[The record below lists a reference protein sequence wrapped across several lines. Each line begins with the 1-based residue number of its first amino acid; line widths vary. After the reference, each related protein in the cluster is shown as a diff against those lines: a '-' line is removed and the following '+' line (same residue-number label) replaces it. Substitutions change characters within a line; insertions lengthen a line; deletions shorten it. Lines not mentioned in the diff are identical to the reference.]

1 MWFAGMGISGVSN
14 ADGFSGFYIDAG
26 VGTRSVT
33 TTLTD
38 TISSTTSTVDVGKSA
53 GIGSVA
59 AGWNWTPGGGSI
71 LAIGIGIFAN
81 FGSTNAGEI
90 TLAAPGVS
98 LTEQLTED
106 ARYGIS
112 FEPGI
117 TFHQDTAVYLKL
129 TASWAK
135 FRGSV
140 SVNGVSAGDVANTHS
155 GIGYGAGI
163 KHLVDKKVFV
173 FAEFEQIDFQSKSE
187 ALGGGESLTIK
198 PKNTQGLLGIGYQF

>member
-1 MWFAGMGISGVSN
+1 M
-14 ADGFSGFYIDAG
+14 
-26 VGTRSVT
+26 
-33 TTLTD
+33 
-38 TISSTTSTVDVGKSA
+38 
-53 GIGSVA
+53 
-59 AGWNWTPGGGSI
+59 
-71 LAIGIGIFAN
+71 AIGIGVFAN

-90 TLAAPGVS
+90 TLTAPGVS
-98 LTEQLTED
+98 LTEQLKED

-135 FRGSV
+135 FTGNVAANGISTVEV
-140 SVNGVSAGDVANTHS
+140 SNNHS

-163 KHLVDKKVFV
+163 KHLVDKKIFI
-173 FAEFEQIDFQSKSE
+173 FAEFEQVDFQSKTE